1 MYPFVAQEMFMNS
14 TFKFLCWSI
23 LIAITSGS
31 WVRADTIYAN
41 LLARSS
47 QFDAGDS
54 KSYLGTSATMAPLI
68 TADND
73 SQARIASAGASL
85 QSVFAATE
93 ANQSGASRPDSFA
106 SLRGFE
112 VSFSNDSVLQ
122 SALAANGGAAL
133 EFYARFQAEFAMV
146 NTSNP
151 RGGVS
156 GAFNQT
162 VTQSSASIEETG
174 LSYFNTSATV
184 YGQNGPFLN
193 YTNTYSGFV
202 EESWVN
208 NGRFVVDIPF
218 SIDAGHLSAKFNINT
233 SSMSLSLELPTSS
246 SATVYLP
253 DHGDIFLASGAL
265 ASNQGLN
272 YSISATPVPLPA
284 SGWMFGSILFS
295 VYWPR
300 RRKSLTVHP

>member
-1 MYPFVAQEMFMNS
+1 
-14 TFKFLCWSI
+14 
-23 LIAITSGS
+23 
-31 WVRADTIYAN
+31 
-41 LLARSS
+41 
-47 QFDAGDS
+47 
-54 KSYLGTSATMAPLI
+54 
-68 TADND
+68 
-73 SQARIASAGASL
+73 
-85 QSVFAATE
+85 
-93 ANQSGASRPDSFA
+93 
-106 SLRGFE
+106 
-112 VSFSNDSVLQ
+112 
-122 SALAANGGAAL
+122 
-133 EFYARFQAEFAMV
+133 
-146 NTSNP
+146 
-151 RGGVS
+151 
-156 GAFNQT
+156 
-162 VTQSSASIEETG
+162 
-174 LSYFNTSATV
+174 
-184 YGQNGPFLN
+184 
-193 YTNTYSGFV
+193 V